1 MPFNLLLLPLLG
13 GYIFARKYYR
23 TRYSALRSENYS
35 LLFLAAQYGL
45 VFLAIAATVRAL
57 WVLLRYFVPT
67 LIVVNKLW
75 HALFPFDYSG
85 TAILALLFGATSWR
99 YFNRGLSSD
108 EEVDK
113 AIREKGDPLEVL
125 LKDAMRDTRPVL
137 LTMKSGKV
145 YVGAVTTN
153 FNPAYEV
160 QSIKIMPILSG
171 YRDPKDQTVTFTTD
185 YFSLLTQI
193 HDQDPNVT
201 EQDGLD
207 LGTVIP
213 LDEIRSV
220 GIFSLPAYKRHF
232 STHHP
237 AQNLAS
243 P

>member
-23 TRYSALRSENYS
+23 TRYSALRSENYG

-45 VFLAIAATVRAL
+45 VFLAIAAVARAL
-57 WVLLRYFVPT
+57 WTFLRYLVPP
-67 LIVVNKLW
+67 LIIVNNLW
-75 HALFPFDYSG
+75 HVFFPFDYSG
-85 TAILALLFGATSWR
+85 TAILALLLGVTSWR
-99 YFNRGLSSD
+99 YFNRGLTSD
-108 EEVDK
+108 DEVDTS
-113 AIREKGDPLEVL
+113 IREKGDPLEVL

-145 YVGAVTTN
+145 YVGSVTTN

-171 YRDPKDQTVTFTTD
+171 YRDPKDQMVTFTTD
-185 YFSLLTQI
+185 YFTLLTQI
-193 HDQDPNVT
+193 HDQDPDVT
-201 EQDGLD
+201 EQDKLD

-220 GIFSLPAYKRHF
+220 SIFSLPAYKRHF

-237 AQNLAS
+237 GQDH